1 MSIINRKSL
10 MSDNDTHF
18 LRDVKLNYDQVSQ
31 IMSGP
36 RSVIDSDSMRQAIA
50 TFANNVQ
57 LTDEAR
63 KNMIEAMS
71 RLASVM
77 RYTSRTDKKDY
88 QHLDTPRSP
97 YSPTFIS
104 PGDYFKKHEKII
116 RSFEDLNSAIAQ
128 LISNVGMLQLVWR
141 GHSNSEWGIH
151 SGLYR
156 ALMEVNKVE
165 INPRKARGD
174 QPFPT
179 EEQVIAAEKEIL
191 KAARTDWRLDGQPA
205 LETFARIQHEGGLT
219 RLLDVTKNPYI
230 AAWFAVESG
239 QDEVDGR
246 LIAFARTSIRHLDSN
261 KIAGSDV
268 EEGIVLDELWRS
280 YQPLWHNW
288 NDNTSR
294 QNMDWGTGGNRRI
307 WTPPAYHARISTQN
321 AAFLVDGVPIT
332 TNRVRRS
339 LNRPRTGKI
348 WTRADVLASSS
359 ILSKIV
365 STTTPPR
372 ATKANLAPTF
382 TFLIKADA
390 KKEIHDFLE
399 SRFGYTRSYIYPDM
413 SAFAQYTRHL
423 PLPSLNDIESQE

>member
-1 MSIINRKSL
+1 

-239 QDEVDGR
+239 QDEADGR

-280 YQPLWHNW
+280 YQPLWRYFVLWQGIASSGEFHFYYQLYLLLAYKNLW
-288 NDNTSR
+288 RTSR
-294 QNMDWGTGGNRRI
+294 
-307 WTPPAYHARISTQN
+307 
-321 AAFLVDGVPIT
+321 GVG
-332 TNRVRRS
+332 
-339 LNRPRTGKI
+339 LN
-348 WTRADVLASSS
+348 
-359 ILSKIV
+359 LSQ
-365 STTTPPR
+365 
-372 ATKANLAPTF
+372 
-382 TFLIKADA
+382 
-390 KKEIHDFLE
+390 
-399 SRFGYTRSYIYPDM
+399 YP
-413 SAFAQYTRHL
+413 
-423 PLPSLNDIESQE
+423 